1 MHDILSVI
9 ETKVLNENICA
20 LLECRISF
28 GKRRDGSPMVY
39 EDMLMVKV
47 AWYYYFEGKTQ
58 QQIADLM
65 GIHRMRV
72 VKLLDAARQNGI
84 VRFQLRKDNE
94 SRMALEREL
103 IARFQLEDA
112 FIVPAGDEGDT
123 SLDSLAE
130 AASMYI
136 RDRLGDHS
144 YINIG
149 YGSTPRRILNNLAT
163 MAETPLN
170 CISLTGGVSYYLP
183 DVRSHVFN
191 AHLHLIPS
199 PLFTSSPEMARAM
212 WEEASVQEITRLIS
226 LAEMSVVGIGAMDPE
241 ATLFRSG
248 VLSPSDLTYL
258 EMHGAAGD
266 LLSHFFDDDG
276 CLIETPLE
284 ARLVSAGL
292 DTLRGLKR
300 VIGVATGEKKVRAI
314 RAALKTGSLNILITD
329 TGTAERIISNS

>member
-1 MHDILSVI
+1 
-9 ETKVLNENICA
+9 
-20 LLECRISF
+20 
-28 GKRRDGSPMVY
+28 MVY
-39 EDMLMVKV
+39 EDMLMVKA

-72 VKLLDAARQNGI
+72 VKLLDAARQNGVI
-84 VRFQLRKDNE
+84 RFQLRKDNE
-94 SRMALEREL
+94 NRMALEQEL
-103 IARFQLEDA
+103 MARFQLEDA

-136 RDRLGDHS
+136 RDRLGEHS

-149 YGSTPRRILNNLAT
+149 YGSTPHRILNSLAT
-163 MAETPLN
+163 MADTPLH

-199 PLFTSSPEMARAM
+199 PLITSGPEMARAM
-212 WEEASVQEITRLIS
+212 REESSVRELTRLIS
-226 LAEMSVVGIGAMDPE
+226 LAEMSVVGIGAMDPQ
-241 ATLFRSG
+241 ATIFRSG
-248 VLSPSDLTYL
+248 VLSHSDLTYL
-258 EMHGAAGD
+258 ELHGAAGD
-266 LLSHFFDDDG
+266 LLCHFFDDDG
-276 CLIETPLE
+276 QLIETPLE
-284 ARLVSAGL
+284 SRLVSTGL

-300 VIGVATGEKKVRAI
+300 VIGVAAGEKKVRAI
-314 RAALKTGSLNILITD
+314 RAALKTRTLNVLITD
-329 TGTAERIISNS
+329 TGTAEKVLA